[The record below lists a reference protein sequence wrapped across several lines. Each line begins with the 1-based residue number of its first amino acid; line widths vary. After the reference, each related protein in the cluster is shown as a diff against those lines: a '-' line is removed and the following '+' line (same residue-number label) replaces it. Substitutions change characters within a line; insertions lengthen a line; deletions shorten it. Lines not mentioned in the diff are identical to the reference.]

1 MSDSDIYEV
10 KTVKKLPIKWTAPE
24 ALQTGK
30 YTSKCDVWSFG
41 VLLWELATM
50 GGVPYPDISSRRIYN
65 VLKTGYRMEKPKTCN
80 EEMYMLMLDCWKDD
94 PDERPTF
101 AQLVSTLEEM
111 LESDTPYYHF
121 PQLDESQ
128 PCYSSEAVST
138 SKTVELETNA

>member
-1 MSDSDIYEV
+1 
-10 KTVKKLPIKWTAPE
+10 
-24 ALQTGK
+24 
-30 YTSKCDVWSFG
+30 
-41 VLLWELATM
+41 
-50 GGVPYPDISSRRIYN
+50 
-65 VLKTGYRMEKPKTCN
+65 
-80 EEMYMLMLDCWKDD
+80 MLMLDCWKED